1 MENGIKGRRIW
12 HCEFAA
18 SIFKGSVSQ
27 IFFFFEKNV
36 FFNAYIKLEDNQIF
50 KKKIF

>member
-12 HCEFAA
+12 HYEFAA

-27 IFFFFEKNV
+27 IFFFWKNV
-36 FFNAYIKLEDNQIF
+36 FFNAYIKLEDNQILNKTF
-50 KKKIF
+50 F